1 LFFDLEMAVLVASQ
15 ANPKWLLLKVGAIL
29 PTLSEEGPL
38 PSRALALMD
47 SESTN
52 AEDEPVS

>member
-1 LFFDLEMAVLVASQ
+1 MAVLVASQ